1 MAEKKK
7 PKPGPSTGG
16 KVTSRI
22 DRPKGTQ
29 PLTLGS
35 GGLRTGKVSKKQQ
48 EGTRKVLAN
57 IAVTAIGGGVAGAI
71 GKAATRAVAKS
82 ATPKAAV
89 ALNRS
94 RGAGRMVNPKAPT
107 GKKVST
113 APKRDVVVKTEDKT
127 LAVKGRFI
135 DKSGHKS
142 VKVNTNKP
150 TARTIKPE
158 VTKKQADRYTKQTS
172 NMRRKQALKDAN
184 TAMEEVAK
192 SNVLRNAGRVSG
204 ATATAGATNYAQ
216 SRKKKK

>member
-82 ATPKAAV
+82 ATPKAAA
-89 ALNRS
+89 ALNKS
-94 RGAGRMVNPKAPT
+94 RGAGKMVNPKPPT

-113 APKRDVVVKTEDKT
+113 APKRDVLVKTEDKAKT
-127 LAVKGRFI
+127 
-135 DKSGHKS
+135 S
-142 VKVNTNKP
+142 VKTTAKKP
-150 TARTIKPE
+150 NVRTVSRGLSKE
-158 VTKKQADRYTKQTS
+158 DAARYTKQTS

-184 TAMEEVAK
+184 TAMGEVAK

-204 ATATAGATNYAQ
+204 ATVTAGATNYAQ

>member
-22 DRPKGTQ
+22 DKPKGTQ

-35 GGLRTGKVSKKQQ
+35 GGLRTGKVSKEQQ
-48 EGTRKVLAN
+48 AGTRKVLAN

-113 APKRDVVVKTEDKT
+113 APKRDVLVKTEDKAKT
-127 LAVKGRFI
+127 
-135 DKSGHKS
+135 S
-142 VKVNTNKP
+142 VKTTAKKP
-150 TARTIKPE
+150 NVRTVSRGLSRE
-158 VTKKQADRYTKQTS
+158 DAARYTKQTS

-184 TAMEEVAK
+184 TAMGEVAK